1 MENTITRKNK
11 LGYKNVSFTDK
22 VISSKTG
29 IMAEKLEN
37 IENLFD
43 PAASKATRFEK
54 GVAIRKITPRS
65 SQQEWN
71 PSENREDPVEILI
84 KTSIGRM
91 ESLLPIRY
99 SRMMESPFSFFRGAA
114 AIMAADLTHTP
125 NTGINL
131 QLCGDCHLMNFGGF
145 ATPERKLVFDINDFD
160 ETFPGPWE
168 WDVKRL
174 AASFAIAGRW
184 RKFSNKTCKEFAWN
198 VADSYKRHML
208 DYSKLSALQIWY
220 ADIDLA
226 ELIERGED
234 EELKEFQQKRIKKAA
249 EYTAHEKEFAKM
261 TYQDGSRARIKDDPP
276 LIFHPSGEEGK
287 RILKEAEI
295 VHKRY
300 IQTLSDEKKVLLSRY
315 SLHDLAIKVVGV
327 GSVGTLC
334 GISLLMSA
342 TGEPIFLQFKEARKS
357 VLEENV
363 SAKSKYTHQGE
374 RIVMG
379 QKLMQSASDMFLG
392 WTNDDHNK
400 FFYIRQLR
408 DAKVKPILEIMKAR
422 NMVDYAKACGW
433 ALARAHARTGD
444 PSELSGYIGNSN
456 EFANAISRFSMAYA
470 DQNEADYNKMLEA
483 IKEGRLPVS
492 AEI

>member
-1 MENTITRKNK
+1 
-11 LGYKNVSFTDK
+11 
-22 VISSKTG
+22 
-29 IMAEKLEN
+29 MAEKITDTN
-37 IENLFD
+37 ENLFD
-43 PAASKATRFEK
+43 PVASKAARFDK

-65 SQQEWN
+65 SHQEWK
-71 PSENREDPVEILI
+71 PAENRKDPVEILI
-84 KTSIGRM
+84 KTSIGRI
-91 ESLLPIRY
+91 ENLLPIRY
-99 SRMMESPFSFFRGAA
+99 SRMMESPFAFFRGSA
-114 AIMAADLTHTP
+114 AIMAADLAETP
-125 NTGINL
+125 ITGIDL

-174 AASFAIAGRW
+174 ATSFVIAGRW
-184 RKFSNKTCKEFAWN
+184 KKYSNKTCKEFAWN

-208 DYSKLSALQIWY
+208 EYSKLSALQIWY

-226 ELIERGED
+226 ELIERGDD
-234 EELKEFQQKRIKKAA
+234 EEIKGFQEKRIKKAA

-261 TYQDGSRARIKDDPP
+261 TYQEGSRARIKDDPP
-276 LIFHPSGEEGK
+276 LIYHPSGEEGK
-287 RILKEAEI
+287 RILREAGI
-295 VHKRY
+295 VHTRY
-300 IQTLSDEKKVLLSRY
+300 LETLSDEKKVLLSRY

-363 SAKSKYTHQGE
+363 KAKGKYPHQGE
-374 RIVMG
+374 RIVRG

-392 WTNDDHNK
+392 WTNDDEGK

-408 DAKVKPILEIMKAR
+408 DAKVKPVLEIMKAK
-422 NMVDYAKACGW
+422 NMADYAKACGW
-433 ALARAHARTGD
+433 ALARSHARTGD
-444 PSELSGYIGNSN
+444 PSVLSGYIGKSN
-456 EFANAISRFSMAYA
+456 EFANAISRFSISYA
-470 DQNEADYNKMLEA
+470 NQNDSDYDKMLEA
-483 IKEGRLPVS
+483 IKEGRLPIS
-492 AEI
+492 TEL

>member
-1 MENTITRKNK
+1 MADVLKNTDEIK
-11 LGYKNVSFTDK
+11 
-22 VISSKTG
+22 
-29 IMAEKLEN
+29 
-37 IENLFD
+37 FD
-43 PAASKATRFEK
+43 PIASKAQRYEK
-54 GVAIRKITPRS
+54 GASIRKKMPLAKH
-65 SQQEWN
+65 QEWN
-71 PSENREDPVEILI
+71 SFKNRKDPVDILI
-84 KTSIGRM
+84 QTSVGRV
-91 ESLLPIRY
+91 ESLVPIRY
-99 SRMMESPFSFFRGAA
+99 SRMMESPFAFYRGAA
-114 AIMAADLTHTP
+114 AIMAADLAHTAVS
-125 NTGINL
+125 GINL

-174 AASFAIAGRW
+174 AASFVIAGRW
-184 RKFSNKTCKEFAWN
+184 RKFSNKNCKEFAWH

-226 ELIERGED
+226 ELIELGHD
-234 EELKEFQQKRIKKAA
+234 KELKEFEQKRIKKAS

-261 TYQDGSRARIKDDPP
+261 TYFDGARARIKDDPP
-276 LIFHPSGEEGK
+276 LIFHPSGDLEKLVAKEG
-287 RILKEAEI
+287 EI

-300 IQTLSDEKKVLLSRY
+300 IESLSEEKQILLSRY
-315 SLHDLAIKVVGV
+315 KLHDIVIKVVGV

-363 SAKSKYTHQGE
+363 KIKGKYIHQGE

-392 WTNDDHNK
+392 WTNDSKDR

-408 DAKVKPILEIMKAR
+408 DAKIKPVLEVMKPK
-422 NMVDYAKACGW
+422 NMAEYAKACGW
-433 ALARAHARTGD
+433 ALARAHARSGD
-444 PSELSGYIGNSN
+444 PSMISGYIGESD
-456 EFANAISRFSMAYA
+456 EFADAISEFSLLYA
-470 DQNEADYNKMLEA
+470 NQNELDYNKMLEA
-483 IKEGRLPVS
+483 IKHGKLPI
-492 AEI
+492 AGEI

>member
-1 MENTITRKNK
+1 MVEKAADITE
-11 LGYKNVSFTDK
+11 
-22 VISSKTG
+22 IS
-29 IMAEKLEN
+29 
-37 IENLFD
+37 FD
-43 PAASKATRFEK
+43 PLASKAERYEK
-54 GVAIRKITPRS
+54 GAAIRKTVPCS
-65 SQQEWN
+65 AHQEYA
-71 PSENREDPVEILI
+71 PFKNREDPIEILI
-84 KTSIGRM
+84 KTSIGRI

-99 SRMMESPFSFFRGAA
+99 RRMMESPFAFFRGAA
-114 AIMAADLTHTP
+114 AIMAADLAQTP
-125 NTGINL
+125 NTGIDL

-160 ETFPGPWE
+160 ETFQGPWE

-184 RKFSNKTCKEFAWN
+184 LKFSNKSNKEFAWH

-226 ELIERGED
+226 ELIELGKD
-234 EELKEFQQKRIKKAA
+234 EEIKEFHQKRIKKAA

-261 TYQDGSRARIKDDPP
+261 TYQDGVRARIKDEPP
-276 LIFHPSGEEGK
+276 LIFHSFGK
-287 RILKEAEI
+287 DEKQILKEAEL

-300 IQTLSDEKKVLLSRY
+300 IESLPEDKQVLLSRY
-315 SLHDLAIKVVGV
+315 SMHDFAIKVVGV

-342 TGEPIFLQFKEARKS
+342 TGEPIFLQFKEARQS
-357 VLEENV
+357 VLEQHV
-363 SAKSKYTHQGE
+363 KAKRKYDHEGE

-379 QKLMQSASDMFLG
+379 QKLMQSASDIFLG
-392 WTNDDHNK
+392 WTNDDRGR

-408 DAKVKPILEIMKAR
+408 DAKVKPVLEIMKEENLA
-422 NMVDYAKACGW
+422 DYAKACGW
-433 ALARAHARTGD
+433 ALARAHARSGD
-444 PSELSGYIGNSN
+444 PSILSGYIGDGN
-456 EFANAISRFSMAYA
+456 EFANAVSKFSLLYA
-470 DQNEADYNKMLEA
+470 DQNELDYNKMIKA
-483 IKEGRLPVS
+483 IKEGKLPVS

>member
-1 MENTITRKNK
+1 MTEK
-11 LGYKNVSFTDK
+11 TDNNE
-22 VISSKTG
+22 I
-29 IMAEKLEN
+29 
-37 IENLFD
+37 LFD
-43 PAASKATRFEK
+43 PTASKTERYEK
-54 GVAIRKITPRS
+54 GRAIRKIVPRS
-65 SQQEWN
+65 SHQQYV
-71 PSENREDPVEILI
+71 PSENREDPVDILI
-84 KTSIGRM
+84 RTSIGRI

-99 SRMMESPFSFFRGAA
+99 TRMMESPFAFFRGAA
-114 AIMAADLTHTP
+114 AIMAADLEQTP
-125 NTGINL
+125 NTGIDL

-174 AASFAIAGRW
+174 AASFVIAGKW
-184 RKFSNKTCKEFAWN
+184 RKFSKKNCKEFAWN

-226 ELIERGED
+226 ELIELGKD
-234 EELKEFQQKRIKKAA
+234 EEIKEFHQKRIKKAA

-261 TYQDGSRARIKDDPP
+261 TYRDGVRARIKDEPP
-276 LIFHPSGEEGK
+276 LIYHPSGNEEDQ
-287 RILKEAEI
+287 ILKEAEI

-300 IQTLSDEKKVLLSRY
+300 LKSLPEDKQVLLSRY
-315 SLHDLAIKVVGV
+315 SMHDFAIKVVGV

-357 VLEENV
+357 VLEQHV
-363 SAKSKYTHQGE
+363 KVKAKYTHQGE
-374 RIVMG
+374 RIVIG

-392 WTNDDHNK
+392 WTNDDK
-400 FFYIRQLR
+400 GRFFYIRQLR
-408 DAKVKPILEIMKAR
+408 DAKVKPVLEIMKEE
-422 NMVDYAKACGW
+422 NMIDYAKACGW
-433 ALARAHARTGD
+433 ALARAHARSGD
-444 PSELSGYIGNSN
+444 PSMLSGYIGDSN
-456 EFANAISRFSMAYA
+456 EFANSISKFSLLYA
-470 DQNEADYNKMLEA
+470 DQNESDYNKMVKA
-483 IKEGRLPVS
+483 VKEGRLPIA

>member
-1 MENTITRKNK
+1 
-11 LGYKNVSFTDK
+11 
-22 VISSKTG
+22 
-29 IMAEKLEN
+29 MAKKIEHT
-37 IENLFD
+37 IENSFD
-43 PAASKATRFEK
+43 PVATKAERYAK
-54 GVAIRKITPRS
+54 GTAIRKVTPRS
-65 SQQEWN
+65 IQQEWN
-71 PSENREDPVEILI
+71 LPANRRDPVEILI
-84 KTSIGRM
+84 ETSIGRV
-91 ESLLPIRY
+91 ETLLPIRY
-99 SRMMESPFSFFRGAA
+99 RRMIESPFAFFRGSA
-114 AIMAADLTHTP
+114 AIMAADLAHTP
-125 NTGINL
+125 NTGIDL

-184 RKFSNKTCKEFAWN
+184 RKFSNKNCKEFAWN

-208 DYSKLSALQIWY
+208 EYSKLSALQIWY

-226 ELIERGED
+226 ELIEEGDD
-234 EELKEFQQKRIKKAA
+234 EELKEFQQKRLKKAA

-261 TYQDGSRARIKDDPP
+261 TYLDGSRARIKDDPP
-276 LIFHPSGEEGK
+276 LIFHPTGEEGI
-287 RILKEAEI
+287 RILREVET

-300 IQTLSDEKKVLLSRY
+300 IESLPDDRQVLLSRY
-315 SLHDLAIKVVGV
+315 TLQDLAVKVVGV
-327 GSVGTLC
+327 GSVGTIC

-357 VLEENV
+357 VLEAHV
-363 SAKSKYTHQGE
+363 KTKSKYEDQGE

-392 WTNDDHNK
+392 WTKDNQNK

-408 DAKVKPILEIMKAR
+408 DAKVKPILEIMKPK
-422 NMVDYAKACGW
+422 NMADYAKACGW

-444 PSELSGYIGNSN
+444 PSVLSGYIGNSN
-456 EFANAISRFSMAYA
+456 EFANAIAKFSMAYA
-470 DQNEADYNKMLEA
+470 DQNDSDYTKILEA
-483 IKEGRLPVS
+483 VKEGRLPISSEV
-492 AEI
+492 

>member
-1 MENTITRKNK
+1 MP
-11 LGYKNVSFTDK
+11 
-22 VISSKTG
+22 
-29 IMAEKLEN
+29 EKFIDN
-37 IENLFD
+37 DENLFD
-43 PAASKATRFEK
+43 PAASKAARFDT
-54 GVAIRKITPRS
+54 GVAVRKVTPRS
-65 SQQEWN
+65 SHQEWT

-84 KTSIGRM
+84 KSSAGRI

-99 SRMMESPFSFFRGAA
+99 SRMMESPFAFFRGAA
-114 AIMAADLTHTP
+114 AIMAADLANTP
-125 NTGINL
+125 NSGIDL

-174 AASFAIAGRW
+174 AASFAIAGKW
-184 RKFSNKTCKEFAWN
+184 RKFSSKNCKEFAWN

-208 DYSKLSALQIWY
+208 EYSKLSALQIWY

-226 ELIERGED
+226 ELIEKGED
-234 EELKEFQQKRIKKAA
+234 EDIKEFQQKRIKKAA

-287 RILKEAEI
+287 RMMKEAETI
-295 VHKRY
+295 HKRY
-300 IQTLSDEKKVLLSRY
+300 LETLSDEKKVLLSRY
-315 SLHDLAIKVVGV
+315 KLHDLAIKVVGV

-342 TGEPIFLQFKEARKS
+342 TGEPIFLQFKEARQS
-357 VLEENV
+357 VLEANV
-363 SAKSKYTHQGE
+363 KAKGKYSHQGE
-374 RIVMG
+374 RIVRG

-392 WTNDDHNK
+392 WTNDEQNK
-400 FFYIRQLR
+400 FFYIPQLR
-408 DAKVKPILEIMKAR
+408 DAKVKPVLEIMKAK
-422 NMVDYAKACGW
+422 NMEDYAKACGW

-444 PSELSGYIGNSN
+444 PSVLSGYIGNSN

-470 DQNEADYNKMLEA
+470 DQNESDYNKMLAA
-483 IKEGRLPVS
+483 IKEGRLPIS
-492 AEI
+492 A

>member
-1 MENTITRKNK
+1 MTDEFKDTEDNK
-11 LGYKNVSFTDK
+11 
-22 VISSKTG
+22 
-29 IMAEKLEN
+29 
-37 IENLFD
+37 FD
-43 PAASKATRFEK
+43 PTASKAHRYDQ
-54 GVAIRKITPRS
+54 GVAMRKVTPRS
-65 SQQEWN
+65 TQQEYTA
-71 PSENREDPVEILI
+71 SEDRKDPVAILME
-84 KTSIGRM
+84 TSIGRI

-99 SRMMESPFSFFRGAA
+99 SRMMESPFAFFRGAA
-114 AIMAADLTHTP
+114 AIMAADLANTP
-125 NTGINL
+125 NTGVHL

-174 AASFAIAGRW
+174 AASFVIAGRW
-184 RKFSNKTCKEFAWN
+184 RKFSNKDCKEFAWN

-208 DYSKLSALQIWY
+208 EYSKLSALQIWY

-226 ELIERGED
+226 ELIERGDD
-234 EELKEFQQKRIKKAA
+234 EEIKSFQQKRVKKAA

-261 TYQDGSRARIKDDPP
+261 TYQEGSRARIKDDPP
-276 LIFHPSGEEGK
+276 LIYHPTGEQGK
-287 RILKEAEI
+287 RILKEAET
-295 VHKRY
+295 VHNRY
-300 IQTLSDEKKVLLSRY
+300 LETLSDEKKVLLSRY
-315 SLHDLAIKVVGV
+315 KLHDLAIKVVGV

-363 SAKSKYTHQGE
+363 SAKGNYKHQGE
-374 RIVMG
+374 RIVRG

-392 WTNDDHNK
+392 WTNDDNDK

-408 DAKVKPILEIMKAR
+408 DAKVKPVLEIMKVK
-422 NMVDYAKACGW
+422 NMEDYAKACGW

-444 PSELSGYIGNSN
+444 PSVLSGYIGNSN
-456 EFANAISRFSMAYA
+456 EFANAISRFSISYA
-470 DQNEADYNKMLEA
+470 DQNDADYDKMLQA
-483 IKEGRLPVS
+483 IKEGRLPIS
-492 AEI
+492 QEM

>member
-1 MENTITRKNK
+1 MVEKAA
-11 LGYKNVSFTDK
+11 DK
-22 VISSKTG
+22 TEIS
-29 IMAEKLEN
+29 
-37 IENLFD
+37 FD
-43 PAASKATRFEK
+43 PLASKAERYEK
-54 GVAIRKITPRS
+54 GAAIRKTVPCSAHQEYTPFK
-65 SQQEWN
+65 
-71 PSENREDPVEILI
+71 NREDPIDILI
-84 KTSIGRM
+84 KTSIGRI

-99 SRMMESPFSFFRGAA
+99 RRMMESPFAFFRGAA
-114 AIMAADLTHTP
+114 AIMAADLAQTP
-125 NTGINL
+125 NTGIDL

-160 ETFPGPWE
+160 ETFQGPWE

-184 RKFSNKTCKEFAWN
+184 LKFADKSNKEFAWH

-226 ELIERGED
+226 ELIELGKD
-234 EELKEFQQKRIKKAA
+234 EEIKEFHQKRIKKAA

-261 TYQDGSRARIKDDPP
+261 TYQDGVRARIKDEPP
-276 LIFHPSGEEGK
+276 LIFHSSENDEK
-287 RILKEAEI
+287 IIMKEAEL

-300 IQTLSDEKKVLLSRY
+300 IESLPEDKQILLSRY
-315 SLHDLAIKVVGV
+315 SMHDFAIKVVGV

-342 TGEPIFLQFKEARKS
+342 TGEPIFLQFKEARQS
-357 VLEENV
+357 VLEQYV
-363 SAKSKYTHQGE
+363 KSKKKYNQEGE

-379 QKLMQSASDMFLG
+379 QKLMQSASDIFLG
-392 WTNDDHNK
+392 WTNDDRGR

-408 DAKVKPILEIMKAR
+408 DAKVKPVLEIMKEE
-422 NMVDYAKACGW
+422 NLKDYAKACGW
-433 ALARAHARTGD
+433 ALARAHARSGD
-444 PSELSGYIGNSN
+444 PSVLSGYIGDNN
-456 EFANAISRFSMAYA
+456 EFANAVSKFSLLYA
-470 DQNEADYNKMLEA
+470 DQNELDYNKMIQA

>member
-1 MENTITRKNK
+1 MTDEFKESNENR
-11 LGYKNVSFTDK
+11 
-22 VISSKTG
+22 
-29 IMAEKLEN
+29 
-37 IENLFD
+37 FD
-43 PAASKATRFEK
+43 PAVSKANRFDQ
-54 GVAIRKITPRS
+54 GVAIRKVTPRS
-65 SQQEWN
+65 VHQEWN
-71 PSENREDPVEILI
+71 PAENREDPVEILI
-84 KTSIGRM
+84 KTSIGRI
-91 ESLLPIRY
+91 ENLLPIRY
-99 SRMMESPFSFFRGAA
+99 SRMMESPFAFYRGAA
-114 AIMAADLTHTP
+114 AIMAADLAQTP
-125 NTGINL
+125 STGIDL

-174 AASFAIAGRW
+174 AASFVIAGRW
-184 RKFSNKTCKEFAWN
+184 RKFTNKVCKEFAWH

-226 ELIERGED
+226 ELIEKGED
-234 EELKEFQQKRIKKAA
+234 EEIKSFQQKRIKKAA

-261 TYQDGSRARIKDDPP
+261 TYQEGSQARIKDDPP

-287 RILKEAEI
+287 RILKEAESI
-295 VHKRY
+295 HNRY
-300 IQTLSDEKKVLLSRY
+300 LETLSDEKKVLLSRY
-315 SLHDLAIKVVGV
+315 TLHDLAIKVVGV

-342 TGEPIFLQFKEARKS
+342 TGEPIFLQFKEARQS
-357 VLEENV
+357 VLEPNV
-363 SAKSKYTHQGE
+363 KIKGKYSHQGE

-392 WTNDDHNK
+392 WTNDDHGK

-408 DAKVKPILEIMKAR
+408 DAKVKPVLEIMKAK
-422 NMVDYAKACGW
+422 NMADYAKACGW

-444 PSELSGYIGNSN
+444 PSVLSGYIGKSN
-456 EFANAISRFSMAYA
+456 EFANAISRFSISYA
-470 DQNEADYNKMLEA
+470 NQNDSDYNRMLEA
-483 IKEGRLPVS
+483 IKEGRLPISTEV
-492 AEI
+492 

>member
-1 MENTITRKNK
+1 
-11 LGYKNVSFTDK
+11 
-22 VISSKTG
+22 
-29 IMAEKLEN
+29 MAENLTDD

-43 PAASKATRFEK
+43 PATSKAERFDK
-54 GVAIRKITPRS
+54 GVAMRKITPRS
-65 SQQEWN
+65 SHQEWN
-71 PSENREDPVEILI
+71 PAENREDPVEILI
-84 KTSIGRM
+84 QTSIGRI

-99 SRMMESPFSFFRGAA
+99 SRMMESPFAFFRGAA
-114 AIMAADLTHTP
+114 AIMAADLAQTP
-125 NTGINL
+125 TTGIDL

-174 AASFAIAGRW
+174 AASFVIAGRW
-184 RKFSNKTCKEFAWN
+184 RKFPNKICKEFAWH
-198 VADSYKRHML
+198 VADSYKRHL
-208 DYSKLSALQIWY
+208 FDYSKLSALQIWY
-220 ADIDLA
+220 ADLDLA
-226 ELIERGED
+226 ELIELGED

-261 TYQDGSRARIKDDPP
+261 TYLEGTRARIKDDPP
-276 LIFHPSGEEGK
+276 LIYHPTGKEG
-287 RILKEAEI
+287 RQVLKEAEI

-300 IQTLSDEKKVLLSRY
+300 LETLSDDKKVLLSRY
-315 SLHDLAIKVVGV
+315 TLQDLAIKVVGV

-357 VLEENV
+357 VLEDHV
-363 SAKSKYTHQGE
+363 KVKGKYPHQGE
-374 RIVMG
+374 RIVRG

-392 WTNDDHNK
+392 WTNDDKGK

-408 DAKVKPILEIMKAR
+408 DAKVKPIIEIMKAK
-422 NMVDYAKACGW
+422 NLADYAKACGW

-444 PSELSGYIGNSN
+444 PSVLSGYLGKGN
-456 EFANAISRFSMAYA
+456 EFANAITKFAVLYA
-470 DQNEADYNKMLEA
+470 NQNDSDYNKMLEA
-483 IKEGRLPVS
+483 IKEGRLPIS
-492 AEI
+492 PEI